1 MKPKLN
7 ELLVD
12 NYDQQ
17 NQAPLPSNFQNQV
30 NEVNINE
37 NINQQNVYLPN
48 QYNNAQPFDPL
59 NNNINLVN
67 QNKNFHIYF
76 NPFISLEKQN
86 KLKVKHNYFV
96 NPDSFNIKKFMI
108 IFSIIS
114 FIIALILIILF
125 KNLRNKINGIFII
138 IFLWIILNLIVFCLV
153 RYYVIKKNDKYIYFY
168 YQFKSKN
175 IFIYK
180 IDGIDIQIPLA
191 SIINIKIE
199 IDGNITKYI
208 LNVEDKPSTLLFKI
222 YTRNQCERVNDE
234 NNLNEWINYLKTN
247 YL

>member
-7 ELLVD
+7 EILID

-30 NEVNINE
+30 NENNINE

-67 QNKNFHIYF
+67 QNKNFCIHF

-86 KLKVKHNYFV
+86 KLKVKHNYFA

-108 IFSIIS
+108 IFCIIS
-114 FIIALILIILF
+114 FIIALILIILL
-125 KNLRNKINGIFII
+125 KNIKNKIFLI
-138 IFLWIILNLIVFCLV
+138 IFLWIILNFIVFYLV

-168 YQFKSKN
+168 FQFKSKN
-175 IFIYK
+175 IFIYE

-199 IDGNITKYI
+199 IDGKITNYI
-208 LNVEDKPSTLLFKI
+208 LNVEDKPPTLLFKI
-222 YTRNQCERVNDE
+222 YTRNQYERVNDE
-234 NNLNEWINYLKTN
+234 NNLNEWINYLKIN